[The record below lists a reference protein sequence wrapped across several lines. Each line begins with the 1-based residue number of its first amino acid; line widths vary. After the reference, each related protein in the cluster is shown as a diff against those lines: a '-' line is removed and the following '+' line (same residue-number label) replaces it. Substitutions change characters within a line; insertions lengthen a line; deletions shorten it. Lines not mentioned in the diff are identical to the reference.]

1 METFKLDEK
10 DRKIIIELQKNSKA
24 SFSYIGKKVRLP
36 KNVVAYRVKRLTDSG
51 FLNLFCMVVSK
62 TKLNYIS
69 SRLFL
74 KLHNFNKEIESQ
86 LINFLKSKK
95 GMYWIANLN
104 GCYDLGI
111 IFLSKDIS
119 EMNNTYSKIIFK
131 FSKYIHSKDLSI
143 SVDSYYFPLRY
154 VFETKDKIIKSFY
167 KPKQYK
173 IDQID
178 LDIINLTKQNSRTP
192 LLEISEKLKLS
203 QQTIR
208 SRIKNLESSRII
220 GAYRIRINHKML
232 GFHHFH
238 TFLNLSNISEKKEKE
253 IVEFVSQL
261 DSTIHIIKG
270 TGKYDLEFESL
281 LKDHFQLFEIISKI
295 KNKFPENILNSDS
308 CLIYKIYDINTVKY
322 EL

>member
-1 METFKLDEK
+1 MEAFKLDEK
-10 DRKIIIELQKNSKA
+10 DKKIVVELQKNSKA
-24 SFSYIGKKVRLP
+24 SFSQIGKRVKLP
-36 KNVVAYRVKRLTDSG
+36 KNVVAYRVKRLVDSG
-51 FLNLFCMVVSK
+51 FLSLFCIVVSK

-74 KLHNFNKEIESQ
+74 KLNNLNSEIEDQ

-95 GMYWIANLN
+95 GIYWIANLN
-104 GCYDLGI
+104 GCYDFGI

-119 EMNNTYSKIIFK
+119 EMNQTYSEIIYK
-131 FSKYIHSKDLSI
+131 FSRYIHDKDLSI
-143 SVDSYYFPLRY
+143 TVDSYYFPLRY
-154 VFETKDKIIKSFY
+154 VFETKDRIKKSSY
-167 KPKQYK
+167 KPKS
-173 IDQID
+173 IRLDQTD
-178 LDIINLTKQNSRTP
+178 LNIINFTKQNSRIP
-192 LLEISEKLKLS
+192 LLEISEKLKIS
-203 QQTIR
+203 PQTIR
-208 SRIKNLESSRII
+208 SRIRNLEKAEVI

-238 TFLNLSNISEKKEKE
+238 TFLNLSNITEKKEKD
-253 IVEFVSQL
+253 IIDFISQL

-295 KNKFPENILNSDS
+295 KNRFPENILNSDS